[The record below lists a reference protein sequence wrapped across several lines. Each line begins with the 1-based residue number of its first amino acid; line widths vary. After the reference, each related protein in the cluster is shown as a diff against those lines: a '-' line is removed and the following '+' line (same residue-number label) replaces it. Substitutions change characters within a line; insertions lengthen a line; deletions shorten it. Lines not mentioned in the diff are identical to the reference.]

1 MSKMEK
7 GFNLTAKETFDKI
20 VNTINDSGLPI
31 VVSKYIVR
39 DILTQIEQVEKN
51 EIAKEEQEYQ
61 LSLKNNKKEDKE
73 VKDD

>member
-1 MSKMEK
+1 MEK
-7 GFNLTAKETFDKI
+7 GFNLIAKETFDKI

-39 DILTQIEQVEKN
+39 DILTQIEQIEKN

-61 LSLKNNKKEDKE
+61 LSLENNKKEDKE
-73 VKDD
+73 VQDG

>member
-1 MSKMEK
+1 MNK

-31 VVSKYIVR
+31 VTSKYIVR

-51 EIAKEEQEYQ
+51 EIAKEEQEYK
-61 LSLKNNKKEDKE
+61 LSLEKEKKEDKE
-73 VKDD
+73 GNNEQN

>member
-1 MSKMEK
+1 MKK
-7 GFNLTAKETFDKI
+7 GFNLIAKETFDKI

-31 VVSKYIVR
+31 VVSKYLVR

-61 LSLKNNKKEDKE
+61 LSLENNKKEDKE
-73 VKDD
+73 VQDG